1 MNINEI
7 REQKAQTAAQMRALL
22 DKASQEKRDLSGD
35 ESASFDAM
43 KSTIQSLEAQE
54 QRAAFLADIERGA
67 KPDPSFQKVE
77 QRITVIDAI
86 RSQMGGNVTGAL
98 AEYQAEAEK
107 RNGRKAEGV
116 YVPLSAF
123 ETRVSTTTTASEI
136 TPDDFRADQYI
147 GPLRNSLLMRNMGI
161 RTLTGLRGDVVI
173 PKHGASLVAGWVNE
187 NEALTASDM
196 SFDDVRLEPKHV
208 GALTELSRQLIQQS
222 SPDINGLV
230 RDDLNAVMAQALDT
244 ALING
249 SGVKDPLGLL
259 NTVGIQTGTLSAAPT
274 WAELLELSDMLDVLN
289 VTGYRYLTNPS
300 VMKLLRGTQK
310 ETGTGNYLATTG
322 AVGDVPASITNQM
335 PADTLLLGD
344 FSQMLLGVWSEVDIL
359 VNPYAETAYSKGNV
373 LVRAMMTAGAAV
385 RHPEAFVK
393 VTVASGA

>member
-1 MNINEI
+1 MNINDI

-22 DKASQEKRDLSGD
+22 QKAESEKRDLSGD

-54 QRAAFLADIERGA
+54 SRAAFLADIERGA
-67 KPDPSFQKVE
+67 KPDPAFQKVE
-77 QRITVIDAI
+77 QRITVLDAI
-86 RSQMGGNVTGAL
+86 RSQMEGRVSGAL

-147 GPLRNSLLMRNMGI
+147 GPLRNSLLMRSMGI

-173 PKHGASLVAGWVNE
+173 PKHGASLIAGWVNE
-187 NEALTASDM
+187 NEALSASDM

-244 ALING
+244 ALIMG
-249 SGVKDPLGLL
+249 TGVKDPLGII
-259 NTVGIQTGTLSAAPT
+259 NVDDIQTGSISSVPT

-289 VTGYRYLTNPS
+289 VTGYRYLTSPG

-322 AVGDVPASITNQM
+322 SIGDVPASVTNQM
-335 PADTLLLGD
+335 PAGTLLLGD

-385 RHPEAFVK
+385 RHPEAFVL
-393 VTVASGA
+393 ASVQS

>member
-1 MNINEI
+1 MNIVEI
-7 REQKAQTAAQMRALL
+7 QEKRAGLVTEMRGLLTKAE
-22 DKASQEKRDLSGD
+22 SEKRDLSVD
-35 ESASFDAM
+35 EAAKFDNL
-43 KSTIQSLEAQE
+43 KTEIGKLEAQE
-54 QRAAFLADIERGA
+54 QRQSFLDNIERGA

-147 GPLRNSLLMRNMGI
+147 GPLRNSLLMRSMGV

-173 PKHGASLVAGWVNE
+173 PKHGASLIAGWVNE

-244 ALING
+244 ALIEG
-249 SGVKDPLGLL
+249 DGVKEPLGIL
-259 NTVGIQTGTLSAAPT
+259 NTVGIQSGSISSVPT

-289 VTGYRYLTNPS
+289 VTGYRYLTSPG

-322 AVGDVPASITNQM
+322 AVGDVPASVTNQM
-335 PADTLLLGD
+335 PAGTLLLGD
-344 FSQMLLGVWSEVDIL
+344 FSQMLLGIWSEVDIL

-385 RHPEAFVK
+385 RHPEAFVLA
-393 VTVASGA
+393 TVQS